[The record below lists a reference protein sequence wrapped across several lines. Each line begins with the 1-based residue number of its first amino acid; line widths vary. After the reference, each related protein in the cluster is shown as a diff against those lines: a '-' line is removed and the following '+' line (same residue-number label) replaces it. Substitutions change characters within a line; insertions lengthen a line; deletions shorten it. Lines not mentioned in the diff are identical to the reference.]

1 MYNLATKA
9 YEGPSSQRRP
19 TQAHEEGKRP
29 ICMFFLV
36 MFFLKNLQLI
46 HESIQRPTATN
57 DAQRRPTQARSSP
70 RKANAGPRRPTAPND
85 HRYVFFIMYFFL
97 NLQLIH
103 AGPQRRK
110 ESPRGPTAA
119 NEGPRRPTKR
129 EKGPNDARCV
139 VWAGIG
145 KCCLMYFY
153 LLYTLSTKPH
163 EGHSSQRKPTQ
174 AHKDGKRPIGLFFLI
189 LYFLKFTT
197 YSRKPTKAHS
207 NQRSSTQAHKDGK
220 KAHEGP
226 QQPTKAD
233 AGPD

>member
-1 MYNLATKA
+1 MYNLSTKA
-9 YEGPSSQRRP
+9 HEGPSSQRRP

-46 HESIQRPTATN
+46 HESIRRPTATN
-57 DAQRRPTQARSSP
+57 DGQQRPTQACSSP
-70 RKANAGPRRPTAPND
+70 RKANAGPQRPTAAND
-85 HRYVFFIMYFFL
+85 HRYVFFIMYFFK

-119 NEGPRRPTKR
+119 NEGRHRPTKR
-129 EKGPNDARCV
+129 EKGPNDARRV

-145 KCCLMYFY
+145 KFFFLMYFFLMY
-153 LLYTLSTKPH
+153 NLST
-163 EGHSSQRKPTQ
+163 
-174 AHKDGKRPIGLFFLI
+174 
-189 LYFLKFTT
+189 
-197 YSRKPTKAHS
+197 
-207 NQRSSTQAHKDGK
+207 

-233 AGPD
+233 AGPQRWKMAHRSVFFNTVFF